1 MATANNRLAPGAGFT
16 TPETVPA
23 TPAPAQ
29 QAPRKAALVEYDANG
44 ETVKLSPGM
53 IVKYLISGDAD
64 RVTEPEVMMFL
75 NLCRFQHLN
84 PFLREAYLI
93 KYGDSPAQMVVGKDV
108 HLKRAMKDPRF
119 RGMQAGII
127 LVTKDGR
134 ITEREGAAYIPEAE
148 TLIGGWCRVYIDGWQ
163 NPFYSAAAF
172 NEYVQLKNGKP
183 NRMWASKPGT
193 MIRKVAVAQALREA
207 FPEANSQLYAPE
219 EMGEASEIELPD
231 TPVIA
236 PETAENGPQAAPEP
250 VKAETPAP
258 SPAAAL
264 FG

>member
-23 TPAPAQ
+23 TPAPA
-29 QAPRKAALVEYDANG
+29 PRKAAIVEYDANG
-44 ETVKLSPGM
+44 ETVKLSPNM
-53 IVKYLISGDAD
+53 IVKYLVSGDPD

-93 KYGDSPAQMVVGKDV
+93 KYGDKPAQMVVGKDV

-119 RGMQAGII
+119 RGMQAGVI
-127 LVTKDGR
+127 LATKDGKV
-134 ITEREGAAYIPEAE
+134 TEREGAAYIPGVE

-163 NPFYSAAAF
+163 NPFYSAAAY
-172 NEYVQLKNGKP
+172 NEYVQLKNGQP
-183 NRMWASKPGT
+183 NKMWASKPGT

-219 EMGEASEIELPD
+219 EMGDASEIELPD
-231 TPVIA
+231 APVMA
-236 PETAENGPQAAPEP
+236 PETSQNDAQTAPEP

>member
-16 TPETVPA
+16 PPETVPEMQ
-23 TPAPAQ
+23 APAQ
-29 QAPRKAALVEYDANG
+29 QAPRKAALVEYEANG
-44 ETVKLSPGM
+44 ENVKLSPGM
-53 IVKYLISGDAD
+53 IVKYLVSGDAD
-64 RVTEPEVMMFL
+64 RITEPEVMMFL

-93 KYGDSPAQMVVGKDV
+93 KYGDKPAQMVVGKDV

-119 RGMQAGII
+119 RGMQAGVI
-127 LVTKDGR
+127 VATKDGN
-134 ITEREGAAYIPEAE
+134 ITEREGAAYIPDRE
-148 TLIGGWCRVYIDGWQ
+148 TLVGGWCRVYIDGWQ

-172 NEYVQLKNGKP
+172 NEYVQLKNGQP
-183 NRMWASKPGT
+183 NKMWASKPGT

-219 EMGEASEIELPD
+219 EMGETSEIELPD
-231 TPVIA
+231 VPVIA

-250 VKAETPAP
+250 AKAETPAP

-264 FG
+264 FS

>member
-1 MATANNRLAPGAGFT
+1 MATANNRLAPGAGLT
-16 TPETVPA
+16 TPESSQA
-23 TPAPAQ
+23 A
-29 QAPRKAALVEYDANG
+29 QAPVQAQPKAALVEYDANG

-53 IVKYLISGDAD
+53 IKRYLVSGDAD
-64 RVTEPEVMMFL
+64 RVTETEVMMFL

-93 KYGDSPAQMVVGKDV
+93 KYGDNPAQMVVGKDV

-119 RGMQAGII
+119 RGMQAGVI
-127 LVTKDGR
+127 LATKDGR
-134 ITEREGAAYIPEAE
+134 ITEREGAAYIPGTE
-148 TLIGGWCRVYIDGWQ
+148 TLVGGWCRVYIDGWQ

-219 EMGEASEIELPD
+219 EMGEASEVELPD

-236 PETAENGPQAAPEP
+236 PETAENDAQTAPEP

>member
-23 TPAPAQ
+23 TPAPVQAQ
-29 QAPRKAALVEYDANG
+29 PKAALVEYDANG

-53 IVKYLISGDAD
+53 IKRYLVSGDAD
-64 RVTEPEVMMFL
+64 RVTETEVMMFL

-93 KYGDSPAQMVVGKDV
+93 KYGDNPAQMVVGKDV

-119 RGMQAGII
+119 RGMQAGVI
-127 LVTKDGR
+127 LATKDGR
-134 ITEREGAAYIPEAE
+134 ITEREGAAYIPGVE
-148 TLIGGWCRVYIDGWQ
+148 TLIGGWCRVYIDGWG

-219 EMGEASEIELPD
+219 EMGEASEVELPD

-236 PETAENGPQAAPEP
+236 PETAQNDAQTAPEP